1 MSEGTSTAAPREPW
15 PGYADL
21 SSDERQA
28 QLDKKVADAREHGDQ
43 SYAFALAAAV
53 ANYESVKQLQ
63 PDTEHDEPV
72 AAKARDLHDD
82 AGGWIGS

>member
-1 MSEGTSTAAPREPW
+1 MSEESPTAAAREPW

-21 SSDERQA
+21 SSDQRQE
-28 QLDKKVADAREHGDQ
+28 QLDKKIADAREHGDQ

-53 ANYESVKQLQ
+53 ANYERVQELQ
-63 PDTEHDEPV
+63 PDTEADEPV
-72 AAKARDLHDD
+72 AAKAREAHDD